1 MHRHYALLTL
11 LTAFIVAITV
21 ANGYTDLR
29 VSGLPVEIDIV
40 SARSAV
46 INPITGIPLPPGIQA
61 GDRIDLAA
69 QPLATRIVVGIN
81 VLSSYL
87 QATLPVGHA
96 YDFVIERA
104 KNAIHVPVT
113 SVKLGATS
121 SLRTFQWL
129 NLIDVVLSAGLALL
143 ILWRGRDRVA
153 IGMAFWTVG
162 YVAGGSI
169 FPLDGWPGLAVVSAA
184 NIGNLLSRVGFFI
197 MADAVARPILSRGT
211 RRVYLVVFAL
221 ILSAGAAL
229 FSLGGP
235 VLYAF
240 TGWAGGLLPISGLVW
255 SASILVPVLVLF
267 SSYQHATQAQ
277 RLRLRWMLWSGVI
290 YLVGVVASNTPILSL
305 QFSVAT
311 TYVCQLIGF
320 LGFLY
325 AVLRHRVVDVS
336 VVLDRTLVYG
346 AITAIVV
353 GVLAAVNSL
362 VEHAALGTN
371 ASLLLQVA
379 VPLALGIVLMR
390 VRAYLDRIVERVF
403 FRKKY
408 LADKAL
414 RRFAEICGRFE
425 QADELMT
432 TAIEEI
438 RRHLG
443 ARGVAFYERGPDKY
457 TSTRQTGDVRYPSQI
472 KIDDTAFVA
481 ARAAQN
487 DIDLVEL
494 HSSLG
499 TDGYVFPMSAHG
511 EMQYVLV
518 CANRPGE
525 HYSSDERLLLSHV
538 AREMGMALYALRMQ
552 AHTKVVE
559 ALATAPPASLQEIQ
573 VRARTL
579 MNVPITGIAS
589 RPA

>member
-1 MHRHYALLTL
+1 MRRHYTLLTL
-11 LTAFIVAITV
+11 VTAFIVAITV
-21 ANGYTDLR
+21 VNGYMSLK

-40 SARSAV
+40 SAHSAV
-46 INPITGIPLPPGIQA
+46 MNRIKGILLPPGIQA
-61 GDRIDLAA
+61 GDRMDLTA
-69 QPLATRIVVGIN
+69 QSLSTRIVIGVNI
-81 VLSSYL
+81 LSSYL
-87 QATLPVGHA
+87 QATLPLGHT
-96 YDFVIERA
+96 YNFIIERD
-104 KNAIHVPVT
+104 KNAITVPVT
-113 SVKLGATS
+113 SVKLGVTS
-121 SLRTFQWL
+121 GLRTFQWM
-129 NLIDVVLSAGLALL
+129 NLIQIMIGAVLALL
-143 ILWRGRDRVA
+143 ALWRGRDRA
-153 IGMAFWTVG
+153 AAGLALWTAG
-162 YVAGGSI
+162 FVAGAI
-169 FPLDGWPGLAVVSAA
+169 LFPLDGWPGLAVVSTA
-184 NIGNLLSRVGFFI
+184 NIGNLLSRVGFYI
-197 MADAVARPILSRGT
+197 MADAVARPILSRGM
-211 RRVYLVVFAL
+211 RRVYLGVFVL
-221 ILSAGAAL
+221 ILAAGATL

-240 TGWAGGLLPISGLVW
+240 TGWAGGLLPICGLVW
-255 SASILVPVLVLF
+255 SASFLVPVLLLF

-290 YLVGVVASNTPILSL
+290 YLVGIVTSNTPILSL

-311 TYVCQLIGF
+311 TYVCQIIGV

-346 AITAIVV
+346 AITALVV

-371 ASLLLQVA
+371 ASVLLQVA

-403 FRKKY
+403 FRKRY
-408 LADKAL
+408 LADKTL
-414 RRFAEICGRFE
+414 RRFASICGQFE
-425 QADELMT
+425 QADELMA

-443 ARGVAFYERGPDKY
+443 ARGIAFYERRPEKY
-457 TSTRQTGDVRYPSQI
+457 ICALQEGDVRYPSQV

-481 ARAAQN
+481 ARADQN
-487 DIDLVEL
+487 DIDLSEL

-525 HYSSDERLLLSHV
+525 HYSSDERLLLAHV
-538 AREMGMALYALRMQ
+538 AREIGMTLYGLRMQ
-552 AHTKVVE
+552 ARTKVVE

-573 VRARTL
+573 AQARTL
-579 MNVPITGIAS
+579 LNALIAG
-589 RPA
+589 